1 MATNPAADGVW
12 RGYSHCGL
20 AFSFLSIV
28 NSYRG
33 LTPQM
38 TTATALPFEITER
51 NSDGDRRVIGR
62 STAGGT
68 I

>member
-1 MATNPAADGVW
+1 MATNPAADSVW
-12 RGYSHCGL
+12 REYSHRCL

-33 LTPQM
+33 LNPQM
-38 TTATALPFEITER
+38 TTVTALPFEITER
-51 NSDGDRRVIGR
+51 NSDGNRRVIGR

-68 I
+68 T